1 MIHYIYTTFERAT
14 RTAEP
19 LMRAMWN
26 EFPDQKIIWD
36 ANKQFMLG
44 DSILVAP
51 KVTKP
56 DDLRSEFKRQQVKY
70 ILPNEETWY
79 NYYTKAQ
86 QAETGAWTTV
96 DLSDLEQAVFIRG
109 GSILPILLHED
120 CMALLPCI
128 KNPIRLEVYL
138 DENDSASGSLYLDDG
153 ETYEFLNS
161 TDGHASI

>member
-1 MIHYIYTTFERAT
+1 M
-14 RTAEP
+14 
-19 LMRAMWN
+19 
-26 EFPDQKIIWD
+26 
-36 ANKQFMLG
+36 G
-44 DSILVAP
+44 
-51 KVTKP
+51 
-56 DDLRSEFKRQQVKY
+56 
-70 ILPNEETWY
+70 
-79 NYYTKAQ
+79 
-86 QAETGAWTTV
+86 AETGTWTTV

-161 TDGHASI
+161 TDGHASISFSYDGNMLTSSNTAGNNYETGEDQVVSQVVIYGFKKSPAAVISGGFELDFIYVESERALLIDASDR